1 MGKIT
6 KAMNILNEAKT
17 SKELSGYIDMEDP
30 QTKATPNNP
39 AIVVIGIGKVD
50 YVTLKK
56 MIMAKLKDL
65 PNIGKKEQWTFLY
78 KQIGKVE
85 DYAGGNIESPLQA
98 YIRTLIQVEE
108 KMASGPY
115 KRKLTLAKKNR

>member
-1 MGKIT
+1 MGEIKR
-6 KAMNILNEAKT
+6 AMNILNEAKT

-30 QTKATPNNP
+30 QTKATPDNP
-39 AIVVIGIGKVD
+39 AIIVIGLGKVD
-50 YVTLKK
+50 YITLKK

-65 PNIGKKEQWTFLY
+65 PNVGKKGQWTFLY
-78 KQIGKVE
+78 KQIGKIE

-98 YIRTLIQVEE
+98 YVRTLIQVEE

-115 KRKLTLAKKNR
+115 KRKLTLAKKKR

>member
-1 MGKIT
+1 
-6 KAMNILNEAKT
+6 MNILNEAKT